1 MAGKL
6 ASGGKSRRGAMG
18 PNSEPN
24 VIPFIDIMLVLL
36 IIFMVAAPI
45 PTVDIRVDL
54 PSQSNVNIVQPGRTA
69 TQVALEDENGEL
81 QYWVDGVQVA
91 SADFETTVFDRVDIN
106 NPALDNVDLLDQGV
120 IIFRADQA
128 TAYANVVVTMTRLQS
143 FGFNKV
149 SLLSELAQES

>member
-6 ASGGKSRRGAMG
+6 PSGGKSRSGAMA

-45 PTVDIRVDL
+45 PTVDIKVDL
-54 PSQSNVNIVQPGRTA
+54 PSNININVVQPGRKA
-69 TQVALEDENGEL
+69 TQVALEDEGGVL
-81 QYWVDGVQVA
+81 VYYVDGVSVP
-91 SADFETTVFDRVDIN
+91 SADFERAVFNQVDIN
-106 NPALDNVDLLDQGV
+106 NPALQDIDLLDQGV
-120 IIFRADQA
+120 IIFRADQE
-128 TAYANVVVTMTRLQS
+128 TAYANVVATMTRLQG

-149 SLLSELAQES
+149 SLLSELALPS

>member
-6 ASGGKSRRGAMG
+6 ASGGKSRGGSMA

-54 PSQSNVNIVQPGRTA
+54 PSTNNQNIVQPGRTA
-69 TQVALEDENGEL
+69 TQVALEDEDGML
-81 QYWVDGVQVA
+81 IYYVDGEAVP
-91 SADFETTVFDRVDIN
+91 SERFEQTVFERVDIN
-106 NPALDNVDLLDQGV
+106 NPALQNVDLLDQGV
-120 IIFRADQA
+120 IIFRADQS
-128 TAYANVVVTMTRLQS
+128 TAYANVVTTMTRLQG